1 MMYHALRGL
10 GATVCDDTGAVC
22 WDDGISPPPLTN
34 NAGNASIQQG
44 LTTMPGADYTD
55 SVTGQRINGATGQ
68 PYSGQPTSGS
78 PSAGFNWGIFAPL
91 INAAGAI
98 GGGFAAG
105 QLKPGQSLQTAGT
118 TITGAGLALPGSVA
132 GGLNLSSLTMPLL
145 IGGGLL
151 IVVMMM
157 SGGKR

>member
-1 MMYHALRGL
+1 MMYHNLTGL
-10 GATVCDDTGAVC
+10 GDCTGGYDEFGMACTDFTPITSNPAATAGAIDYLYNPYPVT
-22 WDDGISPPPLTN
+22 S
-34 NAGNASIQQG
+34 S
-44 LTTMPGADYTD
+44 TT
-55 SVTGQRINGATGQ
+55 
-68 PYSGQPTSGS
+68 GQPTSGS

-151 IVVMMM
+151 IVVMVM
-157 SGGKR
+157 SGGRK